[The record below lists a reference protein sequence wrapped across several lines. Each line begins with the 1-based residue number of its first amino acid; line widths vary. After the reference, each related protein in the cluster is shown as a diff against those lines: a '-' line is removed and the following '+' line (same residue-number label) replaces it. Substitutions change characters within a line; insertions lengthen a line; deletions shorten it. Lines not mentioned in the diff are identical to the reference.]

1 MLIVIHNRL
10 KKFISTFN
18 GVATKYLKS
27 YIELFDVLDRI
38 NFDIS
43 KSNIRTI
50 LLNTCKNTMKIT
62 NKDIRLGV
70 A

>member
-1 MLIVIHNRL
+1 MAR
-10 KKFISTFN
+10 FN
-18 GVATKYLKS
+18 GVATKYLKD
-27 YIELFDVLDRI
+27 YIELFDVLDKI

-43 KSNIRTI
+43 KSNIRSI
-50 LLNTCKNTMKIT
+50 LLNSCKNTMKIT